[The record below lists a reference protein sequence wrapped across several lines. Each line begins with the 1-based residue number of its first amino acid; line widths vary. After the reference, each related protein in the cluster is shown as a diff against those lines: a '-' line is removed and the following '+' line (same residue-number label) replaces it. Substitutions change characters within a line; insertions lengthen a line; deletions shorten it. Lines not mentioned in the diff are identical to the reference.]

1 MSSCESALVE
11 ALTRPVAE
19 PVPVAVLNWVLTGAW
34 ARPAMP
40 FDIAHAR
47 PGWSDPLAL

>member
-1 MSSCESALVE
+1 MRVAGF
-11 ALTRPVAE
+11 RPRDLDRE

-34 ARPAMP
+34 ARPAMT